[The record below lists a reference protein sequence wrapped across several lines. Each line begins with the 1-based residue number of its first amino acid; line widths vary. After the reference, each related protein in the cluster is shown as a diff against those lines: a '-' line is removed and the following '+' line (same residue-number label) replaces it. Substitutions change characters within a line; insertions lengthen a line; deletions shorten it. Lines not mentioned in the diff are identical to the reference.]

1 MKANILR
8 GEMVAK
14 GYTVKDVA
22 NKMGMSRNTL
32 SSRLNGRSSFDTE
45 EIINICKILDI
56 RDASRKS
63 EIFLT

>member
-14 GYTVKDVA
+14 GYTVQDVA
-22 NKMGMSRNTL
+22 KKMGVSRNTL
-32 SSRLNGRSSFDTE
+32 SSRLSGHSSFDTE

-56 RDASRKS
+56 REPSRKV